1 MAYKIHA
8 AGSTPAL
15 EALVNA
21 GGTPVG
27 GVFSDGRSFYQAV
40 TTMSGGK
47 RTRKNR
53 KQRKSKKSRKL

>member
-1 MAYKIHA
+1 MPYRIYSSASIP
-8 AGSTPAL
+8 TL

-27 GVFSDGRSFYQAV
+27 GVFGDDRSFYQAV
-40 TTMSGGK
+40 MTMSGGK

-53 KQRKSKKSRKL
+53 KEKKSKKSRKA